1 MMPQNV
7 DEHQMQKKRNSLLD
21 VCIYVS
27 LKHVKIMWAETLNP
41 SGTNPFLFCRSNTP
55 PPKKKSE
62 TSTKNQTEK
71 TEAIEGE

>member
-41 SGTNPFLFCRSNTP
+41 SGTNPFLFCRSN
-55 PPKKKSE
+55 PPKKTE